1 MECRKPAAIDRAT
14 ALRYMGASGWT
25 PDAATAAL
33 LDKAEQTVLTAAAPR
48 AVYRR
53 LPRTALP
60 LENCGSDLTRHL
72 QGCNEVLLL
81 AATLG
86 AEVDKLLRRM
96 ELTDIALAAAAD
108 ALASVLLEQVCD
120 ELENEIR
127 AQIEAQGVFMTG
139 RYAPGYGDC
148 PLELND
154 ALCLAADTVRERFPD
169 RQVIVIDSLSASIGH
184 GLLVYYAAKLREAG
198 KTVEEAADWVY
209 KNRLKMV
216 HQFTVDDLFFLKRGG
231 RLSGGVA
238 IIGTILQV
246 KPVMHVD
253 NEGRLIVQDKV
264 NGRKKSLN
272 AMFEIFKKNVK
283 DPQNQVIAIC
293 HGDCLKDAEYLADKI
308 RTETE
313 VKDIIINFC
322 DPVIGAH
329 SGPGT
334 LALFYM
340 GEAR

>member
-25 PDAATAAL
+25 PDDTTTAL
-33 LDKAEQTVLTAAAPR
+33 LDRAEQTILTAAAPR
-48 AVYRR
+48 AVWRR
-53 LPRTALP
+53 LPCTALP

-72 QGCNEVLLL
+72 QGCDEVLLL

-154 ALCLAADTVRERFPD
+154 ALCLAADTVR
-169 RQVIVIDSLSASIGH
+169 GC
-184 GLLVYYAAKLREAG
+184 GLAVTPQHLLTPRKSTTAILGIADHPVTGTRAG
-198 KTVEEAADWVY
+198 CATCH
-209 KNRLKMV
+209 LKETCS
-216 HQFTVDDLFFLKRGG
+216 FRKRG
-231 RLSGGVA
+231 
-238 IIGTILQV
+238 TTCFT
-246 KPVMHVD
+246 
-253 NEGRLIVQDKV
+253 QD
-264 NGRKKSLN
+264 
-272 AMFEIFKKNVK
+272 
-283 DPQNQVIAIC
+283 
-293 HGDCLKDAEYLADKI
+293 
-308 RTETE
+308 
-313 VKDIIINFC
+313 
-322 DPVIGAH
+322 
-329 SGPGT
+329 
-334 LALFYM
+334 
-340 GEAR
+340 